1 MSINIDPESLKAL
14 AEDVDLSI
22 TSLLKIIKDLQDRV
36 KTLENK

>member
-1 MSINIDPESLKAL
+1 MSINIDPESLKSL
-14 AEDVDLSI
+14 AEDVDLNI